1 MNGRTFIGLP
11 PNKEILVSNKYRYL
25 RTVRTDQG
33 TVEVVQILVK
43 RFQKD
48 TLRVGVQS
56 SNGVVDEICVKLAE
70 LCEISGIWVERVAV
84 ERAIVV
90 AWGNGVLREDKSHT
104 ADTFKGSGL
113 VRPEEPIWET
123 AVLEESPCNVHV
135 KLPARFA
142 PIYEEHKGEDGLG
155 VCGEVPGRDE
165 AELGVGGDGILDSL
179 ETEFCGH
186 REVVE
191 TGTELVAEGGELTE
205 VIVSCYNICC
215 VWVEK

>member
-1 MNGRTFIGLP
+1 M
-11 PNKEILVSNKYRYL
+11 

-48 TLRVGVQS
+48 TLRIGVQP

-84 ERAIVV
+84 ERAIVG
-90 AWGNGVLREDKSHT
+90 AWGNGVLREDKI
-104 ADTFKGSGL
+104 DTVSDTVEGNGS
-113 VRPEEPIWET
+113 VSPEEPIWET

-135 KLPARFA
+135 ELPARIA
-142 PIYEEHKGEDGLG
+142 PVNEEHKGEDGLG

-179 ETEFCGH
+179 ETEFCSH

-205 VIVSCYNICC
+205 VIVSFC
-215 VWVEK
+215 VRVEK